1 MILFN
6 LKQEKKKQ
14 GQNDL
19 AFFASP
25 TKGNITYFES
35 LNRGVVYLPS
45 ENLSLRFSL

>member
-19 AFFASP
+19 AFFASFL
-25 TKGNITYFES
+25 KAI
-35 LNRGVVYLPS
+35 
-45 ENLSLRFSL
+45 